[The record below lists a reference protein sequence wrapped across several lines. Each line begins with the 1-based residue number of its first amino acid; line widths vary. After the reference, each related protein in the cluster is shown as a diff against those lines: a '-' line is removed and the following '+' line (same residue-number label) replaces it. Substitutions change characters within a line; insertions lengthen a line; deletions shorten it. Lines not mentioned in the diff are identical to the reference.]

1 MSELRVPTVAMVAG
15 VTCLDGRTF
24 HGRIFVP
31 ASSSTHDGPM
41 RAQEWMNAGGQ
52 FFPFLPDEAEAPII
66 LNKKEVL
73 VLSIESGLEHEEEAE
88 VEAGQI
94 DREVLVECGTRQ
106 LTGHLH
112 IDMPPHHQRVL
123 DYLNRPEA
131 FLALHDGPKLHLVQ
145 KHNITRVLDVG
156 RA

>member
-1 MSELRVPTVAMVAG
+1 MVSG

-31 ASSSTHDGPM
+31 ASSSTHEGPM
-41 RAQEWMNAGGQ
+41 RAQEWMNGGGQ
-52 FFPFLPDEAEAPII
+52 FFPFLPDDAKAPII

-73 VLSIESGLEHEEEAE
+73 MLSIESDP
-88 VEAGQI
+88 GQEQGEPVDV
-94 DREVLVECGTRQ
+94 DRQVLVECGSRR

-131 FLALHDGPKLHLVQ
+131 FLPLHDGNRLHLVQ

-156 RA
+156 SD

>member
-1 MSELRVPTVAMVAG
+1 MSELRVPTVAMVSG

-31 ASSSTHDGPM
+31 ASSSTHEGPM
-41 RAQEWMNAGGQ
+41 RAQEWMNGGGQ
-52 FFPFLPDEAEAPII
+52 FFPFLPDDAKAPII

-73 VLSIESGLEHEEEAE
+73 MLSIESDP
-88 VEAGQI
+88 GQEQGEPVDV
-94 DREVLVECGTRQ
+94 DRQVLVECGSRR

-131 FLALHDGPKLHLVQ
+131 FLPLHDGNRLHLVQ

-156 RA
+156 SD

>member
-1 MSELRVPTVAMVAG
+1 MSELRVPTVAMVSG

-31 ASSSTHDGPM
+31 ASASTHEGPM
-41 RAQEWMNAGGQ
+41 RAQEWMNGGGQ
-52 FFPFLPDEAEAPII
+52 FFPFLPDDAKSPII

-73 VLSIESGLEHEEEAE
+73 MLSIESDPEQEAEEEA
-88 VEAGQI
+88 VDV
-94 DREVLVECGTRQ
+94 DRQVVVECGPRR

-123 DYLNRPEA
+123 DYLNRPEP
-131 FLALHDGPKLHLVQ
+131 FLPLHDGHRLHLVQ

-156 RA
+156 GE